1 MKSKVPVLCI
11 APLFA
16 MQPVMIAKL
25 GSPRD
30 DSDSVLHGAG
40 YYSPRY
46 LNVESY
52 ADTCADVLKFNQ
64 HGLTDARI
72 KSYLQRRHLMRRVAE
87 YSWYIE
93 RETFQGAP

>member
-16 MQPVMIAKL
+16 MQPVLIAKL

-30 DSDSVLHGAG
+30 GPDPAPHGAG

-46 LNVESY
+46 LDVESY

-64 HGLTDARI
+64 HGLTDVRI
-72 KSYLQRRHLMRRVAE
+72 KSYLQRRHIMRGVAE
-87 YSWYIE
+87 YSWYIK
-93 RETFQGAP
+93 RETFQRAP